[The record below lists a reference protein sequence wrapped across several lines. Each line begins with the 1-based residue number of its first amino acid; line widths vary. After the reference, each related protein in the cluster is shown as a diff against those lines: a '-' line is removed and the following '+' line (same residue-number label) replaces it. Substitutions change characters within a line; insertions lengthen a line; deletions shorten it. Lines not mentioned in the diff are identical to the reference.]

1 MVTIGDLEN
10 NEIESIHIEGIT
22 NIPLIKGEQ
31 GEKGDKGDKGETNNI
46 KIGTVETGEKA
57 SATLEG
63 ESPNQILNLVL
74 PKGDKGEQGEPGIKP
89 VKGIDYFTEEE
100 IQEIKSNILDQVN
113 QFSVLVVEELP
124 NDNIDEH
131 TIYFVPKTKTEQ
143 NDVYDEFIYIN
154 NGWEHIGTTEVDL
167 SSYYKK
173 DEIDTKLE
181 AVEGNEVFV
190 GNEKEAPSSAKI
202 IVEEDDFVE
211 GSTLGKAEVYVG
223 AEEPITGEKVWFRKG
238 KNVFNAYSS
247 DISYYLRN
255 TDKEKYIINN
265 SNSITVEGNGIT
277 WNRVGITISN
287 LKANTEYTINSI
299 VTNTTQGYAG
309 LLCDYGNNSVQY
321 VSNKEKFNA
330 KITIVTDENGKVK
343 LQFYTNYSSTTQNSS
358 AIFSEIQLEEGEK
371 ATTYEAYIEPQIFV
385 RNSNGV
391 YEEFTKK
398 SEEVYSTE
406 EVKIGTWIDGKP
418 LYRKVLSL
426 TTPSTTNST
435 KIANF
440 DKTFIIKN
448 YYGNA
453 FISASNQLLPI
464 NFYFTDVYKIATYV
478 VNNSGEIYMK
488 IGSEAYRNQQATLTI
503 EYTKT
508 TD

>member
-1 MVTIGDLEN
+1 MKNIDYDIPIFESNDLADLDLYSEKMA
-10 NEIESIHIEGIT
+10 T
-22 NIPLIKGEQ
+22 AIKGQ
-31 GEKGDKGDKGETNNI
+31 IDKFGNPLAFKGIKQNISELDLISNPQSGDIYGVVETNKNYI
-46 KIGTVETGEKA
+46 WNGKEWIIYSDIMELDNYYSK
-57 SATLEG
+57 
-63 ESPNQILNLVL
+63 
-74 PKGDKGEQGEPGIKP
+74 
-89 VKGIDYFTEEE
+89 EE
-100 IQEIKSNILDQVN
+100 INQKIENIQALPTGGTKGQV
-113 QFSVLVVEELP
+113 L
-124 NDNIDEH
+124 
-131 TIYFVPKTKTEQ
+131 TKQSET
-143 NDVYDEFIYIN
+143 
-154 NGWEHIGTTEVDL
+154 NGDANWEDI
-167 SSYYKK
+167 
-173 DEIDTKLE
+173 E
-181 AVEGNEVFV
+181 ANEVFV

-223 AEEPITGEKVWFRKG
+223 AEEPTAGEKVWFRKG

-255 TDKEKYIINN
+255 TDKEKYTINN
-265 SNSITVEGNGIT
+265 SNSIKVEGTGVS
-277 WNRVGITISN
+277 WNRLEITISN
-287 LKANTEYTINSI
+287 LKANTKYTINSI

-358 AIFSEIQLEEGEK
+358 AIFSEIQLEEGEE
-371 ATTYEAYIEPQIFV
+371 ATTYEAYIEPKLLL

-391 YEEFTKK
+391 YEEFAKK

-406 EVKIGTWIDGKP
+406 ETKIGTWIDGKP

>member
-173 DEIDTKLE
+173 DEIDAKLE
-181 AVEGNEVFV
+181 AVEGNEVYI
-190 GNEKEAPSSAKI
+190 GNPAEAPNSAKI

-223 AEEPITGEKVWFRKG
+223 AEEPTTGEKVWFRKV
-238 KNVFNAYSS
+238 KNHFNG
-247 DISYYLRN
+247 
-255 TDKEKYIINN
+255 E
-265 SNSITVEGNGIT
+265 
-277 WNRVGITISN
+277 
-287 LKANTEYTINSI
+287 LKAGTFLNGVPNTEMSTTRIRNTEYIGVKNNTDYTISAKYSKTLQINVMI
-299 VTNTTQGYAG
+299 YDEDKKFIKEVGWNNVPYTFTTTDTTKYIMFA
-309 LLCDYGNNSVQY
+309 LRES
-321 VSNKEKFNA
+321 SNAN
-330 KITIVTDENGKVK
+330 ITTKDIT
-343 LQFYTNYSSTTQNSS
+343 
-358 AIFSEIQLEEGEK
+358 EIQLEQGSK
-371 ATTYEAYIEPQIFV
+371 ATTYEAYIEQKIYV

-391 YEEFTKK
+391 YEEFAKK

-406 EVKIGTWIDGKP
+406 EQVIGTWIDGKP
-418 LYRKVLSL
+418 LYR
-426 TTPSTTNST
+426 
-435 KIANF
+435 
-440 DKTFIIKN
+440 IIKEYN
-448 YYGNA
+448 VSAKETQSND
-453 FISASNQLLPI
+453 ISSIPYDTIFI
-464 NFYFTDVYKIATYV
+464 NFGKSFNRWVA
-478 VNNSGEIYMK
+478 NSSSSIIWNTSDNDKGNVWINYEKKLNILNSSNAARHYW
-488 IGSEAYRNQQATLTI
+488 ITL

>member
-124 NDNIDEH
+124 TDNIDEH

-211 GSTLGKAEVYVG
+211 GSTLSKAEVYVG
-223 AEEPITGEKVWFRKG
+223 AEEPVAGEKVWFRKG
-238 KNVFNAYSS
+238 KN
-247 DISYYLRN
+247 
-255 TDKEKYIINN
+255 
-265 SNSITVEGNGIT
+265 
-277 WNRVGITISN
+277 
-287 LKANTEYTINSI
+287 
-299 VTNTTQGYAG
+299 
-309 LLCDYGNNSVQY
+309 LLNIKS
-321 VSNKEKFNA
+321 
-330 KITIVTDENGKVK
+330 
-343 LQFYTNYSSTTQNSS
+343 NYSVTSNGLTFSYNSTTKKFRCQGTLTGTNFYLMLKNIYDMGLDLYETEDYTMSIDKDIPANVLLKSGTEEMS
-358 AIFSEIQLEEGEK
+358 AITCLETGDKSAQIVNKDKKADTIYLYANSATNGTVYDFEFGIQIEQSSK
-371 ATTYEAYIEPQIFV
+371 ATSYETYIEPQIFV

-391 YEEFTKK
+391 YEEFIKK
-398 SEEVYSTE
+398 SEEVYSSE
-406 EVKIGTWIDGKP
+406 ETVIGTWLGKP
-418 LYRKVLSL
+418 LYRKTINVGTLPNNTVLRVAH
-426 TTPSTTNST
+426 N
-435 KIANF
+435 
-440 DKTFIIKN
+440 IIN
-448 YYGNA
+448 YDR
-453 FISASNQLLPI
+453 F
-464 NFYFTDVYKIATYV
+464 
-478 VNNSGEIYMK
+478 VNI
-488 IGSEAYRNQQATLTI
+488 IGSAKSSTQSLSFPFVGSNLSDNIAIQITTDNIVIITGSDRSAFNGYVTL

>member
-124 NDNIDEH
+124 TDNIDEH

-202 IVEEDDFVE
+202 IVEEDDLE
-211 GSTLGKAEVYVG
+211 ESSTLGKSEVYVG
-223 AEEPITGEKVWFRKG
+223 AEEPTTGEKVWF
-238 KNVFNAYSS
+238 KN
-247 DISYYLRN
+247 D
-255 TDKEKYIINN
+255 D
-265 SNSITVEGNGIT
+265 NSI
-277 WNRVGITISN
+277 
-287 LKANTEYTINSI
+287 Y
-299 VTNTTQGYAG
+299 
-309 LLCDYGNNSVQY
+309 
-321 VSNKEKFNA
+321 
-330 KITIVTDENGKVK
+330 
-343 LQFYTNYSSTTQNSS
+343 
-358 AIFSEIQLEEGEK
+358 
-371 ATTYEAYIEPQIFV
+371 V
-385 RNSNGV
+385 RNNGV
-391 YEEFTKK
+391 YEEFIKK

-406 EVKIGTWIDGKP
+406 EQRIGTWIDGKP
-418 LYRKVLSL
+418 LYRKVVEMG
-426 TTPSTTNST
+426 NMT
-435 KIANF
+435 KDNYKMKAHNIQNMKYARIVDVSMQRGNQSSGNF
-440 DKTFIIKN
+440 QLFSV
-448 YYGNA
+448 GNVGGKYNDTQVG
-453 FISASNQLLPI
+453 FDTYIDSNC
-464 NFYFTDVYKIATYV
+464 VYVYC
-478 VNNSGEIYMK
+478 NGD
-488 IGSEAYRNQQATLTI
+488 RTLFVGTAII
-503 EYTKT
+503 EYTKN

>member
-89 VKGIDYFTEEE
+89 VKGIDYFTKEE
-100 IQEIKSNILDQVN
+100 IQKIKSNILDQVN
-113 QFSVLVVEELP
+113 QFSVLVVKELP
-124 NDNIDEH
+124 TDNIDDH
-131 TIYFVPKTKTEQ
+131 TIYFIPKAKTEQ

-190 GNEKEAPSSAKI
+190 GNEEEAPNSAKI
-202 IVEEDDFVE
+202 IIEDEDFEESA
-211 GSTLGKAEVYVG
+211 GLSKAEVYVG
-223 AEEPITGEKVWFRKG
+223 AEEPTTGEKVWFRKG
-238 KNVFNAYSS
+238 KNYL
-247 DISYYLRN
+247 DISKLKSRTTY
-255 TDKEKYIINN
+255 
-265 SNSITVEGNGIT
+265 GIT
-277 WNRVGITISN
+277 FEPTATGIKITGTAQDVYAYGGSVSVE
-287 LKANTEYTINSI
+287 LKKGKTYM
-299 VTNTTQGYAG
+299 
-309 LLCDYGNNSVQY
+309 LYGNNAGNTFKLELRKGSTI
-321 VSNKEKFNA
+321 
-330 KITIVTDENGKVK
+330 ITTIKTSGDKVTFTPNEDIDSITFVLEGITKGTT
-343 LQFYTNYSSTTQNSS
+343 YDYEITN
-358 AIFSEIQLEEGEK
+358 IQIEPGSK
-371 ATTYEAYIEPQIFV
+371 ATTYEAYIEPKIFV
-385 RNSNGV
+385 KNSNGV

-398 SEEVYSTE
+398 SEEVYSTAE
-406 EVKIGTWIDGKP
+406 QRIGTWIDGKP
-418 LYRKVLSL
+418 LYEKVIVQKDMSISNAVTINTNILNKDELVECNGLFRDGSNKIDIPYPLVSDDGKILQMYVSKDGTQIGFRGNL
-426 TTPSTTNST
+426 TYSRN
-435 KIANF
+435 INRF
-440 DKTFIIKN
+440 HIFILK
-448 YYGNA
+448 
-453 FISASNQLLPI
+453 
-464 NFYFTDVYKIATYV
+464 
-478 VNNSGEIYMK
+478 
-488 IGSEAYRNQQATLTI
+488 
-503 EYTKT
+503 YTKT

>member
-124 NDNIDEH
+124 TDNIDEH
-131 TIYFVPKTKTEQ
+131 TIYFLPKTKTEQ

-173 DEIDTKLE
+173 DEVDKKLSE
-181 AVEGNEVFV
+181 VEGNEVYI
-190 GNEKEAPSSAKI
+190 GNEEEAPETAKI
-202 IVEEDDFVE
+202 IIEEDDFE
-211 GSTLGKAEVYVG
+211 ESAGLSKAEVYVG
-223 AEEPITGEKVWFRKG
+223 AEEPVAGEKVWFRKG
-238 KNVFNAYSS
+238 KNILQNKAESVTNSGVTCSNNLDGSISISGTNTSQIAYCIGIKKIDVSNIKKGIYTISFKNDTAISS
-247 DISYYLRN
+247 
-255 TDKEKYIINN
+255 
-265 SNSITVEGNGIT
+265 
-277 WNRVGITISN
+277 VGIRLRKCSSTGKTEIYTTT
-287 LKANTEYTINSI
+287 LNTVNKSGELDLLSLIDNETLYIELDVILYNTINYNVKI
-299 VTNTTQGYAG
+299 YPQVQAG
-309 LLCDYGNNSVQY
+309 
-321 VSNKEKFNA
+321 KE
-330 KITIVTDENGKVK
+330 TP
-343 LQFYTNYSSTTQNSS
+343 
-358 AIFSEIQLEEGEK
+358 
-371 ATTYEAYIEPQIFV
+371 YEAYIEPQIFV

-391 YEEFTKK
+391 YEEFTKNDNVI
-398 SEEVYSTE
+398 SGQVTATTDN
-406 EVKIGTWIDGKP
+406 VGRILVPIP
-418 LYRKVLSL
+418 LGATGANVISVEGDYFTFLRPLQSNK
-426 TTPSTTNST
+426 TNSLCYLKDT
-435 KIANF
+435 DNMKAIVN
-440 DKTFIIKN
+440 TSVTVVWSYIK
-448 YYGNA
+448 
-453 FISASNQLLPI
+453 
-464 NFYFTDVYKIATYV
+464 
-478 VNNSGEIYMK
+478 
-488 IGSEAYRNQQATLTI
+488 
-503 EYTKT
+503 
-508 TD
+508 

>member
-1 MVTIGDLEN
+1 MSKFTDF
-10 NEIESIHIEGIT
+10 
-22 NIPLIKGEQ
+22 
-31 GEKGDKGDKGETNNI
+31 
-46 KIGTVETGEKA
+46 
-57 SATLEG
+57 
-63 ESPNQILNLVL
+63 LNLFMW
-74 PKGDKGEQGEPGIKP
+74 DSIE
-89 VKGIDYFTEEE
+89 DSEEE
-100 IQEIKSNILDQVN
+100 FNIDKAL
-113 QFSVLVVEELP
+113 
-124 NDNIDEH
+124 NDN
-131 TIYFVPKTKTEQ
+131 
-143 NDVYDEFIYIN
+143 
-154 NGWEHIGTTEVDL
+154 W
-167 SSYYKK
+167 KK
-173 DEIDTKLE
+173 IDTKVKTHVTSVNEEINNFKEETNQKIKNIQALPTGGTKGQVLTKQSETNGDANWEDIE
-181 AVEGNEVFV
+181 ANEVFV

-223 AEEPITGEKVWFRKG
+223 AEEPTTGEKVWFRKG
-238 KNVFNAYSS
+238 KNLFNKNVS
-247 DISYYLRN
+247 IITGYYLDN
-255 TDKEKYIINN
+255 KGSLVSKEGSWYQNVFIEVN
-265 SNSITVEGNGIT
+265 SKTQY
-277 WNRVGITISN
+277 TISSTVAV
-287 LKANTEYTINSI
+287 LRICFYDKDRKFISRVATENTS
-299 VTNTTQGYAG
+299 VTFSTPENCKYVRLSGENADTQ
-309 LLCDYGNNSVQY
+309 VQ
-321 VSNKEKFNA
+321 S
-330 KITIVTDENGKVK
+330 
-343 LQFYTNYSSTTQNSS
+343 L
-358 AIFSEIQLEEGEK
+358 QLEQGSK
-371 ATTYEAYIEPQIFV
+371 ATSYEAYIEPKIYV

-391 YEEFTKK
+391 YEEFAKK

-406 EVKIGTWIDGKP
+406 EQRIGTWIDGKP

>member
-89 VKGIDYFTEEE
+89 VKGMDYFTEEE

-124 NDNIDEH
+124 TDNIDEH

-173 DEIDTKLE
+173 DEIDTKLSE
-181 AVEGNEVFV
+181 VEGNEVYI
-190 GNEKEAPSSAKI
+190 GNEEEAPNSAKI
-202 IVEEDDFVE
+202 IVEDEDFE
-211 GSTLGKAEVYVG
+211 ESAGLSKSEVYVG
-223 AEEPITGEKVWFRKG
+223 AEEPTTGEKVWFN
-238 KNVFNAYSS
+238 KN
-247 DISYYLRN
+247 
-255 TDKEKYIINN
+255 K
-265 SNSITVEGNGIT
+265 NSI
-277 WNRVGITISN
+277 
-287 LKANTEYTINSI
+287 Y
-299 VTNTTQGYAG
+299 
-309 LLCDYGNNSVQY
+309 
-321 VSNKEKFNA
+321 
-330 KITIVTDENGKVK
+330 
-343 LQFYTNYSSTTQNSS
+343 
-358 AIFSEIQLEEGEK
+358 
-371 ATTYEAYIEPQIFV
+371 V

-391 YEEFTKK
+391 YEEFAKK
-398 SEEVYSTE
+398 NEEVYSTDE
-406 EVKIGTWIDGKP
+406 QRIGTWLGKP
-418 LYRKVLSL
+418 LYRKTINVGTLPNNTVLRVAH
-426 TTPSTTNST
+426 N
-435 KIANF
+435 
-440 DKTFIIKN
+440 IIN
-448 YYGNA
+448 YDR
-453 FISASNQLLPI
+453 F
-464 NFYFTDVYKIATYV
+464 
-478 VNNSGEIYMK
+478 VNI
-488 IGSEAYRNQQATLTI
+488 IGSAKSSTQSLSFPFVGSNLSDNIAIQITTDNIVIITGSDRSAFNGYVTL

>member
-1 MVTIGDLEN
+1 MKKINFEDGQLTKKGYVVIDGKEYLI
-10 NEIESIHIEGIT
+10 NEAQYDGATPLSAYVLNKMQDNIEEGIN
-22 NIPLIKGEQ
+22 NIQALPVGGTKGQ
-31 GEKGDKGDKGETNNI
+31 VLTKQSETN
-46 KIGTVETGEKA
+46 
-57 SATLEG
+57 
-63 ESPNQILNLVL
+63 
-74 PKGDKGEQGEPGIKP
+74 GDA
-89 VKGIDYFTEEE
+89 
-100 IQEIKSNILDQVN
+100 N
-113 QFSVLVVEELP
+113 
-124 NDNIDEH
+124 
-131 TIYFVPKTKTEQ
+131 
-143 NDVYDEFIYIN
+143 
-154 NGWEHIGTTEVDL
+154 WEDI
-167 SSYYKK
+167 
-173 DEIDTKLE
+173 E
-181 AVEGNEVFV
+181 ANEVFV
-190 GNEKEAPSSAKI
+190 GNKEEAPETAKI
-202 IVEEDDFVE
+202 IIEDEDFEESA
-211 GSTLGKAEVYVG
+211 GLSKAEVYVG
-223 AEEPITGEKVWFRKG
+223 AEKPTTGEKVWFRKG

-277 WNRVGITISN
+277 WNRVEITISN
-287 LKANTEYTINSI
+287 LKANTKYTINSI
-299 VTNTTQGYAG
+299 VTNTTQGYVG

-358 AIFSEIQLEEGEK
+358 AIFSEIQLEEGEE
-371 ATTYEAYIEPQIFV
+371 ATTYEAYIEPKLLL
-385 RNSNGV
+385 RNSNEV
-391 YEEFTKK
+391 YEEFAKK

-406 EVKIGTWIDGKP
+406 ETKIGTWIDGKP

>member
-1 MVTIGDLEN
+1 MSKFTDF
-10 NEIESIHIEGIT
+10 
-22 NIPLIKGEQ
+22 
-31 GEKGDKGDKGETNNI
+31 
-46 KIGTVETGEKA
+46 
-57 SATLEG
+57 
-63 ESPNQILNLVL
+63 LNLFMW
-74 PKGDKGEQGEPGIKP
+74 DSIE
-89 VKGIDYFTEEE
+89 DSEEE
-100 IQEIKSNILDQVN
+100 FNIDKAL
-113 QFSVLVVEELP
+113 
-124 NDNIDEH
+124 NDN
-131 TIYFVPKTKTEQ
+131 
-143 NDVYDEFIYIN
+143 
-154 NGWEHIGTTEVDL
+154 W
-167 SSYYKK
+167 KK
-173 DEIDTKLE
+173 IDTKVKTHVTSVNEEINNFKEETNQKIENIQALPVGGTKGQVLTKQSETNGDANWEDIE
-181 AVEGNEVFV
+181 ANEVFV

-223 AEEPITGEKVWFRKG
+223 AEEPTTGEKVWFRKG
-238 KNVFNAYSS
+238 KNLFNAYSS

-287 LKANTEYTINSI
+287 LKANTKYTINSI

-309 LLCDYGNNSVQY
+309 ALCDYGNNSVQY

-371 ATTYEAYIEPQIFV
+371 ATTYEAYIEPKLLL

-391 YEEFTKK
+391 YEEFAKK

>member
-46 KIGTVETGEKA
+46 KIGTVDTGEKA

-124 NDNIDEH
+124 TDNIDEH

-181 AVEGNEVFV
+181 AVEGNEVYI
-190 GNEKEAPSSAKI
+190 GNEEEAPSSAKI
-202 IVEEDDFVE
+202 IVEDEDFE
-211 GSTLGKAEVYVG
+211 ESAGLSKSEVYVG
-223 AEEPITGEKVWFRKG
+223 AEEPTTGEKVWLRKG
-238 KNVFNAYSS
+238 KNLFDYKNDRYLNAY
-247 DISYYLRN
+247 LN
-255 TDKEKYIINN
+255 TDTKCISQSDNHIMSYIKCNPNTTYTISKKAGQTFRIATFSQKPVIGLTYNTTIAN
-265 SNSITVEGNGIT
+265 HIGTSITITTEANDYYIGFLCFAGTEIDGDTGTYLEMYSTVQVE
-277 WNRVGITISN
+277 
-287 LKANTEYTINSI
+287 
-299 VTNTTQGYAG
+299 
-309 LLCDYGNNSVQY
+309 
-321 VSNKEKFNA
+321 
-330 KITIVTDENGKVK
+330 
-343 LQFYTNYSSTTQNSS
+343 QNS
-358 AIFSEIQLEEGEK
+358 E
-371 ATTYEAYIEPQIFV
+371 ATTYEDYIEPKMFV

-391 YEEFTKK
+391 YEEFAKK

-406 EVKIGTWIDGKP
+406 EQVIGKWIDGKP
-418 LYRKVLSL
+418 LYRKVYDGIVLSGSE
-426 TTPSTTNST
+426 TIVEQTSGIIVQKIYGYFVYTTNKSIQEIGAYRAMDTAST
-435 KIANF
+435 SRVLW
-440 DKTFIIKN
+440 D
-448 YYGNA
+448 G
-453 FISASNQLLPI
+453 
-464 NFYFTDVYKIATYV
+464 TYV
-478 VNNSGEIYMK
+478 KVQGGTDWQTGQYTARVI
-488 IGSEAYRNQQATLTI
+488 I